1 MLTSGKEYKPQK
13 DFIYGTDSIKV
24 FKGTTGCGEE
34 DPRQKQQLNSYQ
46 DNEGEKGHLGFD
58 FMGRVCRKLEL
69 GRKVFRRWQG
79 VGELP
84 EGRDVLA
91 KEHLGKFCYV
101 ISKNSDTQKL
111 NYNLDDFSEISQ
123 LG

>member
-1 MLTSGKEYKPQK
+1 MGR
-13 DFIYGTDSIKV
+13 
-24 FKGTTGCGEE
+24 GCGEE

-46 DNEGEKGHLGFD
+46 DNEWGKGHLGLD
-58 FMGRVCRKLEL
+58 FMGRVCRRLEL
-69 GRKVFRRWQG
+69 GRKVFRRRPG
-79 VGELP
+79 VGELS

-91 KEHLGKFCYV
+91 KEHLVKFCYG

-111 NYNLDDFSEISQ
+111 NYNLHDFSEISQ